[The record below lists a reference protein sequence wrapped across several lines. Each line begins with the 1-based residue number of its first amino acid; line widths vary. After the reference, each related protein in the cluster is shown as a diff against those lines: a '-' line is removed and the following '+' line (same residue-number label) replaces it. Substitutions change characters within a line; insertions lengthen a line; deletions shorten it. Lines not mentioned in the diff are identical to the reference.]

1 VPRRRDRGQQSGRR
15 ERRPA
20 PKSGVELEKFSSSDL
35 RAWQRHA
42 ENLEKY
48 HVQLYYHLEGLRA
61 LQHAQLCEALCASKP
76 VNLSLDNWVRIVD
89 YRYCLQPL
97 SATGSLVRG
106 GRFNLGIDLDS
117 SKFPIFPALYIAED
131 YETAYEER
139 FGLPPTSSSGI
150 EGHELALRTRGSFT
164 SVNVSGN
171 ILNIFDLRSAVN
183 LKEFAGVISKF
194 EMPKEIKDLARSVG
208 IPGPFLVTKG
218 GLLKKTLLTHNW
230 RLYPSQYEIPANP
243 QVFGRLILDA
253 GFDGIMYPS
262 TKGPKN
268 CVALFPTN
276 FSESDSYVEVADAPP
291 PGATH
296 LRLDSTSWQNIAAPP
311 KP

>member
-1 VPRRRDRGQQSGRR
+1 M
-15 ERRPA
+15 
-20 PKSGVELEKFSSSDL
+20 
-35 RAWQRHA
+35 
-42 ENLEKY
+42 
-48 HVQLYYHLEGLRA
+48 
-61 LQHAQLCEALCASKP
+61 
-76 VNLSLDNWVRIVD
+76 
-89 YRYCLQPL
+89 
-97 SATGSLVRG
+97 
-106 GRFNLGIDLDS
+106 
-117 SKFPIFPALYIAED
+117 
-131 YETAYEER
+131 
-139 FGLPPTSSSGI
+139 
-150 EGHELALRTRGSFT
+150 
-164 SVNVSGN
+164 
-171 ILNIFDLRSAVN
+171 NIFDLRSAAN
-183 LKEFAGVISKF
+183 LKEFAGVISRF
-194 EMPKEIKDLARSVG
+194 ETPKELKDLARSVG